1 MCPNDHKAQNLDNLN
16 YISFCIVIYF
26 ETVVNKNA
34 PLGSIS
40 GSTSSDES
48 GFTNGHY
55 CLPLV
60 GGRVGYNDRP
70 KASVHAGLQFPTE
83 AQIDC
88 FKITVQDHSYSVDL
102 LDGEKIHSLTTWRR

>member
-16 YISFCIVIYF
+16 YISFCVVIYF

-34 PLGSIS
+34 PLGSLS

-55 CLPLV
+55 YLPLV
-60 GGRVGYNDRP
+60 SGKVGYNDRP
-70 KASVHAGLQFPTE
+70 KAIVPELQFPIE
-83 AQIDC
+83 AQIDR
-88 FKITVQDHSYSVDL
+88 FKVTVQDNSYSVDL
-102 LDGEKIHSLTTWRR
+102 LDHPS